1 MSKEDT
7 ADKLVKKKLN
17 EVVDLK
23 KDEPIVDVGPMLGV
37 PFDDKFPW
45 EDDDFSELDDF
56 DKERDDWDRSRL
68 EDSLPSASPAITRKT
83 RIKPQTAPKYVS
95 RDLFD
100 SDVTRP
106 STDKKLS
113 SMRDIGEVG
122 VPIKGYT
129 NFSLDDFSKITDT
142 MYMQVLD
149 MCEEVGF
156 ILKGGTFS
164 TGFKKEFRRMVYDA
178 MMHEDDEGKR
188 RWISVNKKLH
198 GKEDF

>member
-1 MSKEDT
+1 
-7 ADKLVKKKLN
+7 
-17 EVVDLK
+17 
-23 KDEPIVDVGPMLGV
+23 
-37 PFDDKFPW
+37 
-45 EDDDFSELDDF
+45 
-56 DKERDDWDRSRL
+56 
-68 EDSLPSASPAITRKT
+68 
-83 RIKPQTAPKYVS
+83 
-95 RDLFD
+95 
-100 SDVTRP
+100 
-106 STDKKLS
+106 
-113 SMRDIGEVG
+113 MRDIGEVG